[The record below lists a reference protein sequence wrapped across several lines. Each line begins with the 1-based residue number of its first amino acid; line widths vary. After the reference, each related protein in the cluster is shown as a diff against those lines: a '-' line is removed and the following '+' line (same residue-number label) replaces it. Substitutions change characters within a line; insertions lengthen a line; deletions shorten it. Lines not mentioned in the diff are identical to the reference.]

1 MLAPPSPPG
10 TFPAD
15 TGAPPPDWAACYPG
29 NGKLTPAS
37 YAKCN
42 ATQTAIIQGVR
53 DAPAAAAAPALDH
66 GTPHGACVDACP
78 NQHCQ
83 AQGGPWCTSTTS
95 PWRRQRRAGILTAPW
110 RSTWTCAF
118 PEIRRAGTVSSERA
132 SPFATTARTVVSAN
146 LTYHRS
152 QSCQLSAVSCQ
163 LSVQMMP
170 ILHFTKEKQ
179 NKAKMRRRCPSRR
192 ALPAAVAPCR
202 NPAAL
207 ARCGS

>member
-1 MLAPPSPPG
+1 MRHAQRRTALAALRWSIPWSPSSSSTALTTPASGQCSLRQARRAPFQ
-10 TFPAD
+10 FPAD

-42 ATQTAIIQGVR
+42 ATQMAIIQGVR

-118 PEIRRAGTVSSERA
+118 PEIRRAGTVSSEGA
-132 SPFATTARTVVSAN
+132 KPICNNCAN
-146 LTYHRS
+146 SGL
-152 QSCQLSAVSCQ
+152 
-163 LSVQMMP
+163 
-170 ILHFTKEKQ
+170 
-179 NKAKMRRRCPSRR
+179 
-192 ALPAAVAPCR
+192 
-202 NPAAL
+202 
-207 ARCGS
+207 G